1 MYPRSAALTYVSFG
15 GEATVSALLSI
26 FRPFAVLLR
35 HYRRYVN
42 VFGPLTL
49 GLIVTLFMLLIL
61 ANQPFLQ
68 QAELTSYDWQFQI
81 RGQQPTPSNIVV
93 VAVDA
98 SSVDS
103 LGGRYPVPRK
113 WVGSAVRFLEK
124 AGARVIASDF
134 EYKTPSTYGSADDLA
149 FEHALNG
156 TRNVVLAQKLEGSIA
171 SIYVAGVSS
180 ITPPIDPLARRAA
193 RVGVTNFPQD
203 SDGKIR
209 GAQLVQLG
217 AGGGGGVASKSY
229 PSFAVQVASL
239 YLHKSVG
246 QIMKTLPNNMLVN
259 FIGPQGVGDN
269 SQQSWISDE
278 FAPGVSG
285 APSASGVQDD
295 PKIFKDKIALI
306 IPAAID
312 FKDQLDT
319 PFGQMYGGYVQAS
332 TLNTILQHNP
342 IQPAGDGTNNLILVV
357 IGLITT
363 LAASRLGIWK
373 GSLATLIVAAGYVG
387 LAIVLFRF
395 YRVWVNLI
403 TPETTLVL
411 AYTSIMAFRFATE
424 ERLKRK
430 TNKAFGLYLRPEV
443 VDILVE
449 SEDPTSALQPTRR
462 DISVLF
468 VDIRGFTAMS
478 EHMNPEDV
486 VDTLDVYLEELTDA
500 VQKTGGT
507 LNKYVGDEI
516 MAMWNTPI
524 EQPDHAMRAVQCA
537 MDMTARVD
545 HINSQLQAKGQP
557 SVAFGI
563 GVNSGEAVVGQMG
576 STFRKQFDI
585 IGDTVNTAARLCSAA
600 GRMET
605 IVGQGTWEVLGD
617 RLTVEETEPLR
628 LKGKSD
634 TIRTFLVLGFAETPL
649 PTPPLQP
656 AAAPA

>member
-1 MYPRSAALTYVSFG
+1 M
-15 GEATVSALLSI
+15 SALLSI
-26 FRPFAVLLR
+26 FRTFAVLLR

-49 GLIVTLFMLLIL
+49 GLVVTLFMLLIL

-68 QAELTSYDWQFQI
+68 QAELSTYDWQFQS
-81 RGQQPTPSNIVV
+81 RGQQYTPTNI
-93 VAVDA
+93 AVLGVD
-98 SSVDS
+98 STSVDT
-103 LGGRYPVPRK
+103 LGGHYPIARK
-113 WVGSAVRFLEK
+113 WAAKAVRFLEK
-124 AGARVIASDF
+124 AGAKVIAFDF
-134 EYKTPSTYGSADDLA
+134 LYKTPSTYGRADDEA
-149 FEHALNG
+149 FVRALRG
-156 TRNVVLAQKLEGSIA
+156 THNVVLVQQLEET
-171 SIYVAGVSS
+171 VATLGVQQFTSL
-180 ITPPIDPLARRAA
+180 TPPIDALSARAA
-193 RVGVTNFPQD
+193 RLGLANFPTD

-209 GAQLVQLG
+209 SSVLQIPGP
-217 AGGGGGVASKSY
+217 GGRTY
-229 PSFAVQVASL
+229 PTFALQIASL
-239 YLHKSVG
+239 YLDKPYREIANG
-246 QIMKTLPNNMLVN
+246 LPNDMLIN
-259 FIGPQGVGDN
+259 YIGPQDPGTN
-269 SQQSWISDE
+269 SLQSWFSYE
-278 FAPGVSG
+278 FFQVVKSG
-285 APSASGVQDD
+285 ALYGDLR
-295 PKIFKDKIALI
+295 ALI
-306 IPAAID
+306 RHQVFKNRIVLIVPAATNFQD
-312 FKDQLDT
+312 VHET
-319 PFGQMYGGYVQAS
+319 PWGQMYGGYVQANA
-332 TLNTILQHNP
+332 LNTILLRNP
-342 IQPAGDGTNNLILVV
+342 IQPAGDGMNSFMLAFL
-357 IGLITT
+357 GLIATI
-363 LAASRLGIWK
+363 AASRFGIWK
-373 GSLATLIVAAGYVG
+373 SSLTTLLLAAGYAG
-387 LAIVLFRF
+387 LAVFLFRF
-395 YRVWVNLI
+395 YSVWVNLI
-403 TPETTLVL
+403 TPETAIVL
-411 AYTSIMAFRFATE
+411 AYTSIMAFRFSTE

-449 SEDPTSALQPTRR
+449 SEDPTRALQPTRR

-500 VQKTGGT
+500 VQQTGGT

-516 MAMWNTPI
+516 MAMWNTPL
-524 EQPDHAMRAVQCA
+524 EQPDHAVRAVQCA

-545 HINSQLQAKGQP
+545 HINDQLRAKGQP

-634 TIRTFLVLGFAETPL
+634 TIRTFLVLGLAETPA
-649 PTPPLQP
+649 P
-656 AAAPA
+656 APWLEQSAAPA

>member
-1 MYPRSAALTYVSFG
+1 LYLFG
-15 GEATVSALLSI
+15 GEATVPALLGV
-26 FRPFAVLLR
+26 FRPLVGLFR
-35 HYRRYVN
+35 HYRRYIN

-49 GLIVTLFMLLIL
+49 GVVVTLFVLLIL
-61 ANQPFLQ
+61 QTQPFMQ
-68 QAELTSYDWQFQI
+68 QSELTTYDWQFHT
-81 RGQQPTPSNIVV
+81 RGQQFTPSNI
-93 VAVDA
+93 AILGVDA
-98 SSVDS
+98 SSVDDF
-103 LGGRYPVPRK
+103 GGRYPIPRK
-113 WVGSAVRFLEK
+113 WAGAATRFLEK
-124 AGARVIASDF
+124 AGAKVIAFDF
-134 EYKTPSTYGSADDLA
+134 LYKAPSSYGSADDKA
-149 FEHALNG
+149 FVDALKG
-156 TRNVVLAQKLEGSIA
+156 THNVALDEQLEGSIA
-171 SIYVAGVSS
+171 SFGVSGVSS
-180 ITPPIDPLARRAA
+180 LTPPIDSIARGASRL
-193 RVGVTNFPQD
+193 GVANFPQD

-209 GAQLVQLG
+209 SAELQQLG
-217 AGGGGGVASKSY
+217 PGGATTQSILY
-229 PSFAVQVASL
+229 PSFALQIASL
-239 YLHKSVG
+239 YLHKPYQQVAKG
-246 QIMKTLPNNMLVN
+246 LPNDMLIN
-259 FIGPQGVGDN
+259 YIGPQNPGDN
-269 SQQSWISDE
+269 SQQSWLTYQFSPAAKGEDSYNV
-278 FAPGVSG
+278 FTN
-285 APSASGVQDD
+285 
-295 PKIFKDKIALI
+295 KIVLI
-306 IPAAID
+306 VPAAIN
-312 FKDQLDT
+312 FGDQHDT
-319 PFGQMYGGYVQAS
+319 PWGTMYGGYVQAN
-332 TLNTILQHNP
+332 TLNTILQNDP
-342 IQPAGDGTNNLILVV
+342 IIPAGDGANQLMLLI
-357 IGLITT
+357 IGLVTT
-363 LAASRLGIWK
+363 IAASRFGIWK
-373 GSLATLIVAAGYVG
+373 STLATLVVAAGYVG
-387 LAIVLFRF
+387 VAIVLFRI

-411 AYTSIMAFRFATE
+411 AYTAIMAFRFATE

-449 SEDPTSALQPTRR
+449 SEDPTSALQPRRR

-500 VQKTGGT
+500 VQQTGGT

-516 MAMWNTPI
+516 MAMWNTPL
-524 EQPDHAMRAVQCA
+524 EQPDHAVRAVQCA

-545 HINSQLQAKGQP
+545 HINDQLRAKGQP

-634 TIRTFLVLGFAETPL
+634 TIRTFLVLGLAETPA
-649 PTPPLQP
+649 P
-656 AAAPA
+656 APWLEQSAAPA

>member
-1 MYPRSAALTYVSFG
+1 
-15 GEATVSALLSI
+15 VSALLSI

-68 QAELTSYDWQFQI
+68 QAELTTYDWQFQS
-81 RGQQPTPSNIVV
+81 RGWQAPASNIAVV
-93 VAVDA
+93 EEDAV
-98 SSVDS
+98 SVQDLS
-103 LGGRYPVPRK
+103 GRYPVARK
-113 WVGSAVRFLEK
+113 WVGAATRFLEK
-124 AGARVIASDF
+124 AGASVIAYDF
-134 EYKTPSTYGSADDLA
+134 EFSNPSTYGAADDAA
-149 FEHALNG
+149 FERSLAG
-156 TRNVVLAQKLEGSIA
+156 THNVVLAQKFDAPPGSA
-171 SIYVAGVSS
+171 YLLAAAQLTS
-180 ITPPIDPLARRAA
+180 PLDRLARHAA
-193 RVGVTNFPQD
+193 RIGVTNFPFD

-209 GAQLVQLG
+209 TALPLQYGPGGNGIQNQL
-217 AGGGGGVASKSY
+217 Y
-229 PSFAVQVASL
+229 PSFALQMASL
-239 YLHKSVG
+239 YLHKPYQQVATS
-246 QIMKTLPNNMLVN
+246 LPSNMLIN
-259 FIGPQGVGDN
+259 FPGPQSPGDSL
-269 SQQSWISDE
+269 SQVWNGYQFDGIARGE
-278 FAPGVSG
+278 LLRQVIKAGTFKH
-285 APSASGVQDD
+285 
-295 PKIFKDKIALI
+295 KIVLI
-306 IPAAID
+306 IPAAFD

-342 IQPAGDGTNNLILVV
+342 IQPAGAGTNNLILVV

-373 GSLATLIVAAGYVG
+373 GSLATLIVGAGYVG

-411 AYTSIMAFRFATE
+411 AYTSVMAFRFATE

-486 VDTLDVYLEELTDA
+486 VDTLDVYLEELTNA

-516 MAMWNTPI
+516 MAMWNTPL
-524 EQPDHAMRAVQCA
+524 EQPDHAIRAVQCA

-545 HINSQLQAKGQP
+545 HINDQLRAKGQP

-605 IVGQGTWEVLGD
+605 IVGQGTWEVLRD

-634 TIRTFLVLGFAETPL
+634 TIRTFLVLGLAETPV
-649 PTPPLQP
+649 P
-656 AAAPA
+656 APQLEPSAAPA

>member
-1 MYPRSAALTYVSFG
+1 V
-15 GEATVSALLSI
+15 TVSALLSI
-26 FRPFAVLLR
+26 FRPFALLLQ

-61 ANQPFLQ
+61 GNQPFLQ
-68 QAELTSYDWQFQI
+68 QAELTTYDWQFQI

-93 VAVDA
+93 VGVDA
-98 SSVDS
+98 SSVAD
-103 LGGRYPVPRK
+103 LGGRYPPPRRS
-113 WVGSAVRFLEK
+113 VGSAIRFLEK
-124 AGARVIASDF
+124 AGASVIGLDF
-134 EYKTPSTYGSADDLA
+134 EYINPSTYGRADDVA
-149 FEHALNG
+149 FEKALRG
-156 TRNVVLAQKLEGSIA
+156 THNVVLPQQLQGSTA
-171 SIYVAGVSS
+171 SNYVSNVTSL
-180 ITPPIDPLARRAA
+180 TTPIDPLPRLAA
-193 RVGVTNFPQD
+193 RLGLSTYYPD
-203 SDGKIR
+203 ADGAIR
-209 GAQLVQLG
+209 AGQLLF
-217 AGGGGGVASKSY
+217 AGPGGSASGRFVRNPY
-229 PSFAVQVASL
+229 PSFALEVASL
-239 YLHKSVG
+239 YLHRSVS
-246 QIMKTLPNNMLVN
+246 QILKTMPNSMLLN
-259 FIGPQGVGDN
+259 FIGPQQTFSNDV
-269 SQQSWISDE
+269 QSWNTVQFSPVARAED
-278 FAPGVSG
+278 APNL
-285 APSASGVQDD
+285 
-295 PKIFKDKIALI
+295 FKGKIALI

-312 FKDQLDT
+312 FKDVLNT
-319 PFGQMYGGYVQAS
+319 PFGQMYGGYVQATS
-332 TLNTILQHNP
+332 LNTILQHDP
-342 IQPAGDGTNNLILVV
+342 IQSASDLVNNLNLVI
-357 IGLITT
+357 IGLVTT

-373 GSLATLIVAAGYVG
+373 GTLATLIVGAAYVG

-395 YRVWVNLI
+395 YGVMVNLI

-486 VDTLDVYLEELTDA
+486 VGTLDVYLEELTDA
-500 VQKTGGT
+500 VQQTGGT

-516 MAMWNTPI
+516 MAMWNTPL
-524 EQPDHAMRAVQCA
+524 EQPDHAIRAVKCA

-545 HINSQLQAKGQP
+545 HINDQLRAKGQP

-634 TIRTFLVLGFAETPL
+634 TIRTFLVLGLAETPA
-649 PTPPLQP
+649 P
-656 AAAPA
+656 APQLEPSAAPA